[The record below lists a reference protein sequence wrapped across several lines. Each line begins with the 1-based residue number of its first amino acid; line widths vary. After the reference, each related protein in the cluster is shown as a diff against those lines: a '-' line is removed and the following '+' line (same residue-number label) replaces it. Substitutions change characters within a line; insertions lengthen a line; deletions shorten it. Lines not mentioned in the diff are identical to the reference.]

1 MKCVKCGGE
10 MEEGVL
16 IADIVNLGPSI
27 VPTKFAKGI
36 KSSILWGKTAD
47 TKAEV
52 KVYKCVQCGYLESYA
67 K

>member
-1 MKCVKCGGE
+1 

-16 IADIVNLGPSI
+16 VGDYGGLVNSVVI
-27 VPTKFAKGI
+27 PTKFATGF
-36 KSSILWGKTAD
+36 KSSIFWGKTAD
-47 TKAEV
+47 IKAEV